1 MPKRNV
7 TPYTTRT
14 PGGKIVTKV
23 HQSLLAGTAALAL
36 LIALACGGGGGP
48 DGADDP
54 PTTTAGDT
62 STSGQPITTA
72 LSTQDSVRAAYE
84 SFVAMVDRITTT
96 TVDPNDPELTTRL
109 VDPALSVVRTQ
120 LSTVQAQGQVVVR
133 GDLTR
138 HDIESVELNRD
149 GLTAVVT
156 DCVVSND
163 TLAAV
168 GTTPV
173 SFPPP
178 RTQRGTA
185 TLVNQNG
192 TWLVQDTDPGDQ
204 WEGIAGCAV

>member
-1 MPKRNV
+1 MPKSNV
-7 TPYTTRT
+7 TPYTIRT

-48 DGADDP
+48 DDADDP

-120 LSTVQAQGQVVVR
+120 LSTVQAQG
-133 GDLTR
+133 
-138 HDIESVELNRD
+138 
-149 GLTAVVT
+149 
-156 DCVVSND
+156 
-163 TLAAV
+163 
-168 GTTPV
+168 PV
-173 SFPPP
+173 SY
-178 RTQRGTA
+178 THL
-185 TLVNQNG
+185 TLPTNREV
-192 TWLVQDTDPGDQ
+192 
-204 WEGIAGCAV
+204 